1 MAIGNPIDIEGDWAT
16 RNKAHII
23 HGVMASVVVVIWF
36 PLGVFTL
43 RLLHCPLTVRFHAI
57 WQFCGLV
64 LLIIGFGLGVWLSN
78 LQGGVS
84 LADISGTIWA
94 EKANR

>member
-1 MAIGNPIDIEGDWAT
+1 MAIGNPMDIEGDWPT
-16 RNKAHII
+16 RNKAHIV
-23 HGVMASVVVVIWF
+23 HGVVASVAVIVWF

-43 RLLHCPLTVRFHAI
+43 RLLNLPLVVRFHAI
-57 WQFCGLV
+57 WQFFGLF
-64 LLIIGFGLGVWLSN
+64 LLIVGFGLGVWLSN

-84 LADISGTIWA
+84 LSNISGALWA